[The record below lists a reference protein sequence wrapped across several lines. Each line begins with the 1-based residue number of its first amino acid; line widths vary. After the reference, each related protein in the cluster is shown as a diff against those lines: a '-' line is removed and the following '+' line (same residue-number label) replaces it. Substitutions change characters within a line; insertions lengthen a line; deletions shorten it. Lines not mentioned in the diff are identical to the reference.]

1 MSDLKSVA
9 VSLEGK
15 IEKLVDL
22 HHRTKKELSA
32 FKTQNNHLTQTIDQ
46 HKQTIKKLE
55 DKAKVL
61 KLSKSLS
68 TTNENTHELK
78 LKINELIR
86 EVDKCISLLNK

>member
-1 MSDLKSVA
+1 MSDLKSIA
-9 VSLEGK
+9 SSLESK

-22 HHRTKKELSA
+22 HHRTKKELSGL
-32 FKTQNNHLTQTIDQ
+32 KTENTHLNQTVVQ
-46 HKQTIKKLE
+46 QKQAMKDLE
-55 DKAKVL
+55 EKSKVL

-68 TTNENTHELK
+68 NTNENTTELK

>member
-1 MSDLKSVA
+1 MSDLKSIA
-9 VSLEGK
+9 SSLETK

-22 HHRTKKELSA
+22 HHRTKKELSSL
-32 FKTQNNHLTQTIDQ
+32 KTQNTQLTQTIDQ
-46 HKQTIKKLE
+46 QKKAIKDLE
-55 DKAKVL
+55 EKGKVL

-68 TTNENTHELK
+68 TTNENTTELK

>member
-1 MSDLKSVA
+1 MKSVVA
-9 VSLEGK
+9 SLEGK

-32 FKTQNNHLTQTIDQ
+32 LQTQHNHLTQTVSQ
-46 HKQTIKKLE
+46 QKQNIKDLE
-55 DKAKVL
+55 DRSKVL

-68 TTNENTHELK
+68 NNNENTTELK

-86 EVDKCISLLNK
+86 EVDKCIALLNK

>member
-1 MSDLKSVA
+1 MSDLKSIA
-9 VSLEGK
+9 TSLENK

-22 HHRTKKELSA
+22 HHRTKKELSSL
-32 FKTQNNHLTQTIDQ
+32 KNENTHLTQTIEQ
-46 HKQTIKKLE
+46 QKKAIKDLE
-55 DKAKVL
+55 EKGKVL

-68 TTNENTHELK
+68 TTNENTTELK

>member
-1 MSDLKSVA
+1 MSDLKSIA

-32 FKTQNNHLTQTIDQ
+32 LKTQNNHLTQTIDQ
-46 HKQTIKKLE
+46 QKQSIKELE
-55 DKAKVL
+55 DKTKIL
-61 KLSKSLS
+61 RLSKSL
-68 TTNENTHELK
+68 TNTNENTLELK

>member
-1 MSDLKSVA
+1 MSELKSIVA
-9 VSLEGK
+9 SLESK

-32 FKTQNNHLTQTIDQ
+32 LQTQHNNLTQTVSQ
-46 HKQTIKKLE
+46 QKQTIKEIE
-55 DKAKVL
+55 DKSKVL

-68 TTNENTHELK
+68 SSNENTTELK

-86 EVDKCISLLNK
+86 EVDKCIALLNK

>member
-1 MSDLKSVA
+1 MSDLKSIA
-9 VSLEGK
+9 SSLESK

-32 FKTQNNHLTQTIDQ
+32 LKTENTHLNQTVIQ
-46 HKQTIKKLE
+46 QKQAIKDLE
-55 DKAKVL
+55 EKGKVL

-68 TTNENTHELK
+68 TTNENTTELK

-86 EVDKCISLLNK
+86 EVDKCILLLNK

>member
-1 MSDLKSVA
+1 MSDLKSIA
-9 VSLEGK
+9 TSLESK

-32 FKTQNNHLTQTIDQ
+32 IQNQNTNLNQTISQ
-46 HKQTIKKLE
+46 QKQSIKELE
-55 DKAKVL
+55 DKSKVL

-68 TTNENTHELK
+68 TTNENTTELK

-86 EVDKCISLLNK
+86 EVDKCIALLNK

>member
-1 MSDLKSVA
+1 MSDLKSIA
-9 VSLEGK
+9 SSLESK

-32 FKTQNNHLTQTIDQ
+32 LKTQNTNLHQTLDQ
-46 HKQTIKKLE
+46 QKQAIKDLE
-55 DKAKVL
+55 EKGKVL

-68 TTNENTHELK
+68 TSNETTTELK